1 MNFAEII
8 IRALIPFGNTTA
20 LVLCGLIALFAI
32 SALWN
37 FNKRIHHVLQ
47 QLHEAN
53 DVLNQYNA
61 QTISE
66 HFEDVNKKFSDDG
79 SIMRTGW
86 PEYDK
91 TLLKSRDGDKEG
103 QVLVCS
109 TVDASMYFNETTLLS
124 NINLDSFL
132 SVPGYLTGFGI
143 FGTFFG
149 LTMGLSGI
157 DLRASDVSVL
167 KSGIAGLL
175 SSLGTAFS
183 TSLWGLIGATGFSM
197 SSRSQIHKVRE
208 EISHLQNNIN
218 RKFVCKTPE
227 HFLSDISQTMEKQLV
242 QLSKFNEEVAYVVGD
257 TIGEALDKNL
267 QPTLSE
273 LLEAIKELNKSG
285 TATIAESLNDSVG
298 VQLGG
303 FAEIL
308 REVGNNMREN
318 SRSTEDMIG
327 KMNEQFVSATENV
340 TRMLEDASQ
349 KQNYATDKMMASTQQ
364 MMSSIRDSI
373 TEMQKSMFDNSA
385 SIGTELSKGISETLT
400 SLRGHIAA
408 LTSNFEA
415 TQNASVT
422 GLTETVEAIKTSLV
436 QLTEKFEESHASQR
450 HDIES
455 LTNDL
460 TEKLQRISNNF
471 AGMHENSTRQI
482 ENSLVEIEEFSNTI
496 KDVSKQA
503 SNLAEK
509 LSSAAIPL
517 SESAS
522 VLERSVAG
530 FKQSQES
537 IMSQCKEI
545 MFALQENQAAYH
557 QNISTLN
564 ELFVEIKNTVSYY
577 DSSLKGTNVELDAV
591 FKTLSDRVREYDT
604 MVGENLNKYM
614 QAFDDKLSQGIGHLD
629 TGIDDLS
636 DAIDEFGNIV
646 NKLKSR

>member
-32 SALWN
+32 YKLWN
-37 FNKRIHHVLQ
+37 FNKRINHILQ

-53 DVLNQYNA
+53 DVLDQYNS

-66 HFEDVNKKFSDDG
+66 HFEEVNKKFSDG
-79 SIMRTGW
+79 SSIMRTGW

-91 TLLKSRDGDKEG
+91 TLLKQRYGDKEG
-103 QVLVCS
+103 QVRVYS

-124 NINLDSFL
+124 SINLDSFL

-157 DLRASDVSVL
+157 DLSASDVSVL

-183 TSLWGLIGATGFSM
+183 TSLWGLIGATVFSM
-197 SSRSQIHKVRE
+197 SSRSRIHKVRE
-208 EISHLQNNIN
+208 DISRLQNNIN
-218 RKFVCKTPE
+218 LEFVCITPE
-227 HFLSDISQTMEKQLV
+227 HFLSAMSQTMKEQVV
-242 QLSKFNEEVAYVVGD
+242 QLSKFNEDVAFVVGN
-257 TIGEALDKNL
+257 TISEALDKNL

-298 VQLGG
+298 DQLGG

-327 KMNEQFVSATENV
+327 KMNEQFVRSTENV

-373 TEMQKSMFDNSA
+373 TEMQKSMSDNSA
-385 SIGTELSKGISETLT
+385 SIGAELSKGISETLT

-415 TQNASVT
+415 TQNASVS

-436 QLTEKFEESHASQR
+436 QLTDKFEESHASQR
-450 HDIES
+450 RDIES
-455 LTNDL
+455 LTSDL

-482 ENSLVEIEEFSNTI
+482 EDSLVEIEAFSSAI

-522 VLERSVAG
+522 VLEQSVTG

-537 IMSQCKEI
+537 IMRQFKEI
-545 MFALQENQAAYH
+545 MFAMQENQAAYH
-557 QNISTLN
+557 KNISTLN
-564 ELFVEIKNTVSYY
+564 DLFVEIKNTVSYY
-577 DSSLKGTNVELDAV
+577 DSSLKGTNTELDAV
-591 FKTLSDRVREYDT
+591 FKTLSDKVREYNIT
-604 MVGENLNKYM
+604 VSNNLNKYM
-614 QAFDDKLSQGIGHLD
+614 TECDDKFSRGMDYLGSGIEE
-629 TGIDDLS
+629 LS
-636 DAIDEFGNIV
+636 DAIDELGNIV
-646 NKLKSR
+646 NKLKGR